1 MAVGFSS
8 TTYTTTETIGNV
20 NVCVAVTNPP
30 SDGAVRPFS
39 VTILPG
45 EGIERFSLA
54 ILMRSLVEHYY
65 PRRAC
70 AARVR

>member
-30 SDGAVRPFS
+30 SGGAVRPFS

-45 EGIERFSLA
+45 EGIEKFSLA
-54 ILMRSLVEHYY
+54 KLK
-65 PRRAC
+65 
-70 AARVR
+70 